1 MYCRKC
7 GNEIAEGEKFC
18 AECGTPVETE
28 NNVEAESNVD
38 NRKKSN
44 KKWIPIILVL
54 LLFVAGGSGTVI
66 YFTSAGYK
74 IGKNEKLAAKC
85 MEEENYK
92 EAISYYKTIL
102 QLDDSREDAYYNIAE
117 CYMNLEKTEKAIEIL
132 EDGVKAC
139 KKDKDA
145 KERLLAKDVDCYQKL
160 IEEYAV
166 SGNYSEAYSAIEN
179 GYQNTKAE
187 EILNVKAEIFQ
198 LESDSYNKAGNY
210 GMAAEVLLR
219 GINEVGD
226 DTLVDKMMALY
237 MEQVDALVN
246 QSSYDEALEVLK
258 NGISATGDTAG
269 TLFAK
274 EADVYQAKSNE
285 ALKAGDCMQGLQIL
299 EEGEEALGNGVL
311 AEREA
316 YVKEHILAL
325 PEKVAGSYD
334 DKILYYICEYD
345 EAGHLIKKTAY
356 DYDGVA
362 SGRVITY
369 LYDADG
375 NRIQENSTDGSQVS
389 YEYEFDSNGNITKR
403 IADWGGSTTEEIE
416 YNASGQIV
424 KQIIISS
431 DDGTTWEFD
440 YTYAQEGYLSKEEG
454 TTYEGEDK
462 LIMQKYEAQYDEK
475 GNVLNSKDVYYDGYG
490 EYDKYDEVR
499 YSYEYEYTYE
509 YDGNRCLQQTMTE
522 RYDDGEEENV
532 YESITYY
539 EYDNDGRVTSYIHD
553 GDREYYNY
561 GATTVEVDDQT
572 GNYQPLD
579 GEMEYQYDGS
589 RYNMYTYDQFGN
601 KIYSVAFGPMNLS
614 GEEEAALSY
623 IYRYVGE
630 E

>member
-54 LLFVAGGSGTVI
+54 LLLAAGGSGTVI

-85 MEEENYK
+85 IEEENYK
-92 EAISYYKTIL
+92 EAVSYYKTIL

-145 KERLLAKDVDCYQKL
+145 KERLLAKDVECYQKL

-166 SGNYSEAYSAIEN
+166 SGNYNEAYSAIEN
-179 GYQNTKAE
+179 GYQNTKSE

-210 GMAAEVLLR
+210 RMAAEVLLR

-226 DTLVDKMMALY
+226 DALVNQMMALY

-246 QSSYDEALEVLK
+246 QSSYDEALEVLE

-325 PEKVAGSYD
+325 PEKIAGSLYD

-345 EAGHLIKKTAY
+345 EAGRLIKKTAY
-356 DYDGVA
+356 GPDGIA
-362 SGRVITY
+362 SGPVITY

-403 IADWGGSTTEEIE
+403 IVDWGGSTTEEIE
-416 YNASGQIV
+416 YNASGQEV
-424 KQIIISS
+424 KQIIIRS
-431 DDGTTWEFD
+431 DDVITYTYEFVL
-440 YTYAQEGYLSKEEG
+440 TYAQEGYLSKEER
-454 TTYEGEDK
+454 TWYVGEDK
-462 LIMQKYEAQYDEK
+462 MEKREIQYDDK
-475 GNVLNSKDVYYDGYG
+475 GNVLKAVYYDAYG
-490 EYDKYDEVR
+490 EYDRDDEVP
-499 YSYEYEYTYE
+499 YSYEEEYTYE
-509 YDGNRCLQQTMTE
+509 YDGNRCLQQTMT
-522 RYDDGEEENV
+522 YDDGEEENV

-539 EYDNDGRVTSYIHD
+539 EYDEDGRVTCYIDD

-561 GATTVEVDDQT
+561 GAATVEVDDKI

-589 RYNMYTYDQFGN
+589 KYNMYTYDQFGN
-601 KIYSVAFGPMNLS
+601 KIYSVAFGPMNLF